1 MLDFW
6 VKFKEIKLYVEHKV
20 DNPIIVDKIFLLT
33 TREGDVEGVEVDGEG
48 DDEGVESDGEG
59 DLEKVESGR
68 EGEVGEVQADGEGVS
83 ATDIEVD
90 EDIVMESG
98 GHISLGSIV
107 GEDNDSEVTV
117 DEYTDDFATSDGV
130 DNVADEYV
138 GDFTTSDGLDNVAAV
153 RSGGEEDENKTEVW
167 DSDKHGSLVGSDE
180 GEEHED
186 GEKRRSKFPLYN
198 DKLKFSLGML
208 FKDGKQFKS
217 RIRASY
223 SPVAKCLQKMFQDE
237 YHCSVSFKNK
247 MVTVAMISQHFEA
260 TIKDYLKMKL
270 REIQRRCAF
279 EMHVN
284 VTIDCCY
291 RAKKIVK
298 EEMAGNHKE
307 KHNKNGCSKGDSK
320 LPSSFYELLEETQ
333 ITKYSLLHGLWLK
346 WSLLIHGPGFSV
358 SYQLIWAWKMG
369 MGRQLSVTN
378 KRLRIQI
385 AISDILPK
393 VRHRNCVRNVFANW
407 SRRKLGKSY
416 ECDFW
421 QIVMYTTERE

>member
-1 MLDFW
+1 
-6 VKFKEIKLYVEHKV
+6 
-20 DNPIIVDKIFLLT
+20 IFLLT

-153 RSGGEEDENKTEVW
+153 RSGGEEDENKTE
-167 DSDKHGSLVGSDE
+167 
-180 GEEHED
+180 
-186 GEKRRSKFPLYN
+186 
-198 DKLKFSLGML
+198 
-208 FKDGKQFKS
+208 

-307 KHNKNGCSKGDSK
+307 
-320 LPSSFYELLEETQ
+320 
-333 ITKYSLLHGLWLK
+333 
-346 WSLLIHGPGFSV
+346 
-358 SYQLIWAWKMG
+358 
-369 MGRQLSVTN
+369 
-378 KRLRIQI
+378 
-385 AISDILPK
+385 
-393 VRHRNCVRNVFANW
+393 
-407 SRRKLGKSY
+407 
-416 ECDFW
+416 
-421 QIVMYTTERE
+421 